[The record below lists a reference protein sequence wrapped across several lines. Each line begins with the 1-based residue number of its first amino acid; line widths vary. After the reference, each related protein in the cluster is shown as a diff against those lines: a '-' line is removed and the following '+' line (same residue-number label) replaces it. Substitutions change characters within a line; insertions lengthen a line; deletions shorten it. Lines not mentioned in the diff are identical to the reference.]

1 MRFVCLFVLLLVGLL
16 ARAQDIP
23 QPFLPENFHSLRIAH
38 RGGYAYGPENTL
50 EVICNNIRR
59 RGIAAMEIDL
69 QLTQDGYLVLFHD
82 EKISR
87 ILQTERDA
95 TVGELT
101 LQELR
106 RYPLRDTR
114 LGEVYVTEFGELV
127 DTLMQLVYG
136 EGRKFMLELDFKPHG
151 AETERAVSTL
161 MAGVHRRDKE
171 IGDTLF
177 NYFFVSTFY
186 PEVLKEIRKR
196 SDQVVLS
203 FSVNRDPTSK
213 VFLARMAIL
222 LSPMFAKKNKCAII
236 EPNHCMVTTAYLK
249 RWTKRGYAINAF
261 TANGAC
267 EKEYLEQ
274 LHIAY
279 TTNCP
284 DSTCKDDPSDMMGNK
299 RRWCKG
305 CQ

>member
-1 MRFVCLFVLLLVGLL
+1 MRFVYLFVLLFVSQV
-16 ARAQDIP
+16 ARAQHVP
-23 QPFLPENFHSLRIAH
+23 ALFLPENFHQLHFAH

-50 EVICNNIRR
+50 EVICNNIRT
-59 RGIAAMEIDL
+59 RGITAMEIDL
-69 QLTQDGYLVLFHD
+69 QLTSDGYLVLFHD

-101 LQELR
+101 LQALR
-106 RYPLRDTR
+106 SYPLRDTR

-127 DTLMQLVYG
+127 DTLMQLVYV

-151 AETERAVSTL
+151 DETSKAVSTL
-161 MAGVHRRDKE
+161 MAGVNRRDKE

-186 PEVLKEIRKR
+186 PEVLKEVRKR

-203 FSVNRDPTSK
+203 YAMNRDPTSK
-213 VFLARMAIL
+213 VLLARLAIL
-222 LSPMFAKKNKCAII
+222 LSPRFAKKNKCAII
-236 EPNHCMVTTAYLK
+236 EPNHCMLTTAYLK
-249 RWTKRGYAINAF
+249 RWTRRGYAINAY

-284 DSTCKDDPSDMMGNK
+284 DSTCEDDPSDMMVHK

-305 CQ
+305 CH